1 MPNSIKQIVSRPSAN
16 SVKEVLQ
23 GEKHNYDVL
32 VKGRKG
38 RYKRV
43 DVGIEQPIPCAE
55 ARPEAG

>member
-1 MPNSIKQIVSRPSAN
+1 VPSSIEQIVSRSSAN

-23 GEKHNYDVL
+23 AEKHNYDVL